1 MDKEYH
7 IDILKFILKLKQ
19 VDCKSSDT
27 QIIIKVIEN
36 TKNPFDALIELYKY
50 TSIIP
55 PPYWIQAD
63 TIKNLCLNLLAG
75 ITETEYFIKAC
86 KVMPIWFHLTETD
99 IKFIE
104 NLIMC
109 HMESAETIDDP
120 FDFRHWNYITNLE
133 LQSRDLGHET

>member
-7 IDILKFILKLKQ
+7 IDTLKFILKLQQ

-36 TKNPFDALIELYKY
+36 TKNPFDALIELYNY
-50 TSIIP
+50 TSIEP

-75 ITETEYFIKAC
+75 ITETEYFIRAC
-86 KVMPIWFHLTETD
+86 KVMPIWFSLTETD
-99 IKFIE
+99 IRFIE
-104 NLIMC
+104 KLIKC
-109 HMESAETIDDP
+109 HMESAEVFDVP
-120 FDFRHWNYITNLE
+120 FDFRQWNYLTNLE
-133 LQSRDLGHET
+133 LQARGLGHET